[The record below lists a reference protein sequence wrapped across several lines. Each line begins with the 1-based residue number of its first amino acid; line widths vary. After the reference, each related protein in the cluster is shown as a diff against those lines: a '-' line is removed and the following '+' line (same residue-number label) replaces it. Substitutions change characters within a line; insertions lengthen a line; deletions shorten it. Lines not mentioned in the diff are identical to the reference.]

1 MNFFDAAILGA
12 LQGITEFLPISSS
25 GHLILAEKFLNL
37 DVESL
42 KTFDVMLNL
51 GTLLAVLIYFWKEVK
66 GMIIALWKF
75 IIRKLPTN
83 DGSGRLIVYLI
94 IGTIPAVILGLF
106 GDTIDFYF
114 RNSKS
119 VTTMMLLVACVF
131 ILAEIFYK
139 KVKIKKLEVSTWKQA
154 LIIGV
159 AQSFALVPG
168 ISRSGSTIVAGLF
181 QGIERENVAKFSFLL
196 SIPAVCGA
204 LILTGVKIIKHGTIE
219 VTFGP
224 LFIGFITSFIFGIL
238 SVAFLM
244 KFLKKHS
251 LTVFAIYRIIF
262 ALYLF
267 SYFL

>member
-1 MNFFDAAILGA
+1 MNFLDAAILGA

-25 GHLILAEKFLNL
+25 GHLILAEKFLKL

-51 GTLLAVLIYFWKEVK
+51 GTLLAVLIYFWQEVK

-75 IIRKLPTN
+75 VMRKLPAN
-83 DGSGRLIVYLI
+83 DPYAKLIVYLI
-94 IGTIPAVILGLF
+94 IGTIPAVIFGLF
-106 GDTIDFYF
+106 GDKIDFYF
-114 RNSKS
+114 RNAKS
-119 VTTMMLLVACVF
+119 VTVMMLVVACVF
-131 ILAEIFYK
+131 IAAEFFYK
-139 KVKIKKLEVSTWKQA
+139 KVKIKKQEVGTWKQA

-159 AQSFALVPG
+159 AQSLALIPG

-204 LILTGVKIIKHGTIE
+204 LTLTGIKILKQGT
-219 VTFGP
+219 VDVDLGP
-224 LFIGFITSFIFGIL
+224 LFIGFLSSFIFGIL

-244 KFLKKHS
+244 RFLKKHS
-251 LTVFAIYRIIF
+251 LGVFAAYRIIF
-262 ALYLF
+262 ALLLF
-267 SYFL
+267 TYFL